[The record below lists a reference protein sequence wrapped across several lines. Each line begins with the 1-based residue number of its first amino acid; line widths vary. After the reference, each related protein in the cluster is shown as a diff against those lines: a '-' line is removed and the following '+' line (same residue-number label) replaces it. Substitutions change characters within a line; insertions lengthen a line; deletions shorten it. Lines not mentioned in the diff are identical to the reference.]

1 MKNTN
6 CLGDQDLT
14 LHYYGEIPP
23 SAPELQH
30 FNDCRSCQERF
41 AALRQDL
48 DALPNLSQVA
58 DPAAGTRMAARVSE
72 RLARRRIVWLPVVGG
87 AAVAA
92 VALVV
97 TLSIWPSQPD
107 LQPQPQ
113 PVQTAANNTVSL
125 EESMPDIDFLNDIE
139 LLKELELL
147 RQIEGV

>member
-6 CLGDQDLT
+6 CLSDQDLT

-41 AALRQDL
+41 AALRQDM
-48 DALPNLSQVA
+48 DDLPGLSCEA

-72 RLARRRIVWLPVVGG
+72 QLARRRLSRWLPVIGG
-87 AAVAA
+87 ATVAA
-92 VALVV
+92 ATLVI
-97 TLSIWPSQPD
+97 TLVIWPAQPEPR
-107 LQPQPQ
+107 LQPQ
-113 PVQTAANNTVSL
+113 PVQTAANTLSL
-125 EESMPDIDFLNDIE
+125 DNDMPDIDFLNDLE
-139 LLKELELL
+139 LLKELDLL